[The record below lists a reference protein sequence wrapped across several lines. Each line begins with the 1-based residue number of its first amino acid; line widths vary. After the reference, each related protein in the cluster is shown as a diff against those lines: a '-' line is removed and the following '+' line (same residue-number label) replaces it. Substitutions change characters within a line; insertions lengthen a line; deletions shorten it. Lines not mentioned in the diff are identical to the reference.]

1 MKLSDWYEERRKQ
14 IEATGWRRHGGKV
27 GDKVKLHAEW
37 DWHED
42 DFYEIIDGKE
52 RAAEL
57 LIENGATGEV
67 IELLENDKVKAQF
80 DCVISYWRKGKRHKF
95 TDTHVLELDI
105 VPPSEVSKYDTV
117 FDPVLTLVK
126 PKAQPLQ
133 KQLPLPIDT
142 PAAPDESENAE

>member
-1 MKLSDWYEERRKQ
+1 MKLSDWYEAKRKQ
-14 IEATGWRRHGGKV
+14 IESTGWRRHGGKV

-57 LIENGATGEV
+57 LIENGAIGEV
-67 IELLENDKVKAQF
+67 IELLEHDKVKAQF
-80 DCVISYWRKGKRHKF
+80 ECVIWYWRKDKRHEF

-105 VPPSEVSKYDTV
+105 VPPSEVNNYDTV

-126 PKAQPLQ
+126 PNHKPPQT
-133 KQLPLPIDT
+133 QLRLPIQ
-142 PAAPDESENAE
+142 E